1 MLNIFENDAF
11 SVVRLTTR
19 INDQPYVPG
28 QISRAGY
35 FEEDGIDTL
44 YFGLEKRPEGLAL
57 VGPTPR
63 GGPGETIVLG
73 EDEVRLFPVPHFQRD
88 DALLAD
94 EVQGRRAFG
103 TEDELETVL
112 SRIDRKIARHLRD
125 FDATLEHQ
133 RVGAIKGIVTNKA
146 GGVMINLYTHF
157 EIAAPT
163 PIYFALDTST
173 TDLRAKGRE
182 LTYLL
187 EDALDGTYSGIDAW
201 CGREFWDKLTSH
213 KYLRDAYVAL
223 QDRNK
228 LLGRMETDDIEAFG
242 IHWHRYRTGAK
253 AQAANG
259 AVPFIA
265 ADEVRFVPRGV
276 PELFLTRFA
285 PADYMET
292 VNTPGLPR
300 YMKTIP
306 RVDDKGVQIQVQ
318 TNPLNICTRPEILFS
333 GKVAAS
339 A

>member
-11 SVVRLTTR
+11 SVISLTTR

-28 QISRAGY
+28 QIGAAGY
-35 FEEDGIDTL
+35 FEEQGIDTT

-73 EDEVRLFPVPHFQRD
+73 EDEIRLFPVPHFQRD
-88 DALLAD
+88 DALQAD

-103 TEDELETVL
+103 SENDVETVL

-133 RVGAIKGIVTNKA
+133 RVGAIKGIITNKA
-146 GGVMINLYTHF
+146 GGVMMNLYTQF
-157 EIAAPT
+157 GIAQPD
-163 PIYFALDTST
+163 PVYFALDTTT

-182 LTYLL
+182 LLYRF
-187 EDALDGTYSGIDAW
+187 EDAYDGTYSGIDAW
-201 CGREFWDKLTSH
+201 CGREFWDKLTGH
-213 KYLRDAYVAL
+213 KFLRDAYIAL

-228 LLGRMETDDIEAFG
+228 LLGRMETDEIEAFG
-242 IHWHRYRTGAK
+242 INWRRYRTGTK

-259 AVPFIA
+259 NVPFIA
-265 ADEVRFVPRGV
+265 TDECRFVPRGI
-276 PELFLTRFA
+276 PELFITRFA

-292 VNTPGLPR
+292 VNTEGLPR
-300 YMKTIP
+300 YQKLIP
-306 RVDDKGVQIQVQ
+306 RQDDKGVGIQVQ
-318 TNPLNICTRPEILFS
+318 TNPLSLCTRPELLIA

>member
-28 QISRAGY
+28 QIGAAGY
-35 FEEDGIDTL
+35 FEEDGIDTT

-73 EDEVRLFPVPHFQRD
+73 EDSIQLFPVPHFQRD
-88 DALLAD
+88 DSLMAD

-112 SRIDRKIARHLRD
+112 SRVDRKVARHLRD

-133 RVGAIKGIVTNKA
+133 RVGALKGIVTNKA
-146 GGVMINLYTHF
+146 GGVMINLYTQF
-157 EIAAPT
+157 GIAAPD
-163 PIYFALDTST
+163 PVYFALDTTS
-173 TDLRAKGRE
+173 TDLRLKSRE
-182 LTYLL
+182 LIYRA
-187 EDALDGTYSGIDAW
+187 EDALDGSYTGIDAW
-201 CGREFWDKLTSH
+201 CGREFWDKLTGH
-213 KYLRDAYVAL
+213 KFLRDAYIAL

-228 LLGRMETDDIEAFG
+228 LLGQAETDAIEAFG
-242 IHWHRYRTGAK
+242 INWKRYRTGAK
-253 AQAANG
+253 ATAANG
-259 AVPFIA
+259 AAPFIA
-265 ADEVRFVPRGV
+265 ADECRFVLRGV
-276 PELFLTRFA
+276 PELFITRFA
-285 PADYMET
+285 PADYNET
-292 VNTPGLPR
+292 VNTLGLPR
-300 YMKTIP
+300 YQKMWE
-306 RVDDKGVQIQVQ
+306 RDDDKGYKVQVQ
-318 TNPLNICTRPEILFS
+318 TNPLNICTRPELLFS